1 MERPNPCITCGA
13 CCAHYRVSFYWAEAD
28 DATPQ
33 GVPVRM
39 TKKLSEFRRYMIG
52 TDGKNRRCIALQG
65 EIGKDVHC
73 SIYEQR
79 PSPCL
84 GFEPSWEH
92 GKQCE
97 RCDKA
102 RLSLGLRPLN
112 PEDWLSPGKRAS
124 GEGSISDLCPE

>member
-1 MERPNPCITCGA
+1 MTCGA

-28 DATPQ
+28 DATIQ

-39 TKKLSEFRRYMIG
+39 TKKLSELRRYMIG

-65 EIGKDVHC
+65 EIGKSVHC

-79 PSPCL
+79 PSPCR

-92 GKQCE
+92 GTKRE
-97 RCDKA
+97 RCDNA
-102 RLSLGLRPLN
+102 RLALGLRPLTS
-112 PEDWLSPGKRAS
+112 EDWLSSGKRAS
-124 GEGSISDLCPE
+124 

>member
-52 TDGKNRRCIALQG
+52 IDGKNRRCIDLHG
-65 EIGKDVHC
+65 EVGKGVHC

-79 PSPCL
+79 PSPCR

-92 GKQCE
+92 GKQRE

-102 RLSLGLRPLN
+102 RLTLGLRPLA
-112 PEDWLSPGKRAS
+112 PEDWLFPGKRAS
-124 GEGSISDLCPE
+124 GEGSISKRCSE